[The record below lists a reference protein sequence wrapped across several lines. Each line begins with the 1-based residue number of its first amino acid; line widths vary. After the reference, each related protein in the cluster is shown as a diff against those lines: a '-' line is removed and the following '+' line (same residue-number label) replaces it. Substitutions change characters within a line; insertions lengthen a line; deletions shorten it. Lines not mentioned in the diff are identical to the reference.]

1 MMCYVIIFF
10 VKQNTANEMRIS
22 DWSSDVCSSDLT
34 TKRAVERVE
43 KICQHYARRAGEG
56 LVGGKDRI
64 LRQIAIECFGPTL
77 RLRLAN
83 AALELDLIV
92 EIGRASCSER
102 VC

>member
-1 MMCYVIIFF
+1 
-10 VKQNTANEMRIS
+10 MRIS
-22 DWSSDVCSSDLT
+22 DWSSDVCSADL

-43 KICQHYARRAGEG
+43 KICQRYARRAGEG

-92 EIGRASCSER
+92 DVKLDAIGRASCRER
-102 VC
+102 VWQYVSMSVVAA